1 MLHPSRMRMVRLP
14 PRQLNQRLILF
25 GLLALEAVHPGQPPV
40 PTFTLFIAAHVTL
53 IALAVRHLKSLL
65 PLKISHSL
73 QRYRQR
79 AAGPIRTTLQAAG
92 SVSKYRYFRHAASAL
107 PIIRMIWR
115 DVCSENGLGSRSNR

>member
-40 PTFTLFIAAHVTL
+40 PTFTLLIAAHVTL
-53 IALAVRHLKSLL
+53 IALAVRHLESLL
-65 PLKISHSL
+65 PLKIPHLL

-79 AAGPIRTTLQAAG
+79 AAGSVEPDFRPQA
-92 SVSKYRYFRHAASAL
+92 L
-107 PIIRMIWR
+107 
-115 DVCSENGLGSRSNR
+115 SRSTGTSATPHPRCRSSA